1 MDSKEKLIGL
11 CAQFLKKKG
20 LDDDAHKSRLKE
32 ELKEIEIQNEY
43 DYFVDLYEEGIKAD
57 NNENNLLIPYLLD
70 IVDEFDINSGY
81 GFVYGDFPDVDI
93 DYLPTVRDYLKNEWA
108 PKFFGEDKVCNIGNY
123 TTFGIKSA
131 LIDMVRVHC
140 GNREEMLNMTTQLG
154 IKDHA
159 GNTLTWDKALEE
171 NPALLK
177 YCEENSDIS
186 VAAQRL
192 IGRNRGMGMH
202 AGGLIVSSSRI
213 DNLVPLVR
221 GKDKTQVSAWVE
233 GLSGQDLQPVGLVK
247 FDLLVITNNLQVAKC
262 CKLIKE
268 RHGIEYINALP
279 NQSDWSDISYLNDPK
294 ALEMANRGDL
304 RCVFQFDSDG
314 IRQLAKMGGVTSFD
328 DLVAYTSLYRP
339 GPLSEKMHDAYANRK
354 RGIEEYEI
362 NPLIEPVLGVTYGVM
377 VYQEQIMQ
385 MLNVVGDIPLRDCE
399 IVRKAI
405 SKKQVE
411 KFIKYKEMFVENGQI
426 NLDESKENVEEL
438 WKQIEAFAGYG
449 FNKSHACAYTYLS
462 SRLLWLK
469 AHYPIEFFAS
479 ILSCE
484 GNSDKIREYKIE
496 AAQHGVE
503 VCPLDINKSNVE
515 FSVVDDK
522 IFFGISNVKG
532 IGEVPAAKIASGGPY
547 NSFKEFLNSFGTDAN
562 VIKPFVCLKVFEDA
576 EPVKLYKYYEF
587 YKAQRKKIED
597 RRKRFQKSTEKYQER
612 LRDLLPGLEEF
623 AVFDDRYFDKW
634 EEKFNADRWKELDK
648 LRKRRN
654 RSIVNFNEKE
664 KLGSDIVDV
673 SEFEDEGYEIY
684 DDDLLELLNNE
695 QLAEY
700 KFYGFGWIHPLQNSP
715 DFDGNKTFDHFR
727 AEHNVSTWGVEVVV
741 VKVEQKVSKNKK
753 TKYWLIEVEDANW
766 ERNRV
771 IFWSDDWVRWKDDVQ
786 VGNILKMRMSKPDPP
801 FKSYKFD
808 SQPRHK
814 RHLIPKEKS
823 NDFRILMMNKG

>member
-20 LDDDAHKSRLKE
+20 LDDDSHKSRLKE

-70 IVDEFDINSGY
+70 IVDEFDINSSY
-81 GFVYGDFPDVDI
+81 SFVYGDFPDVDI

-154 IKDHA
+154 IKDSA
-159 GNTLTWDKALEE
+159 GNNLTWEKALEE
-171 NPALLK
+171 NPLLFK
-177 YCEENSDIS
+177 YCEENTDIS
-186 VAAQRL
+186 IAAQKM

-268 RHGIEYINALP
+268 RHGVEHINALP
-279 NQSDWSDISYLNDPK
+279 GQSDWSDIAYLNDPK

-304 RCVFQFDSDG
+304 KCVFQFDSDG

-339 GPLSEKMHDAYANRK
+339 GPLSEKMHDAYTNRK
-354 RGIEEYEI
+354 RGIEEYEM

-385 MLNVVGDIPLRDCE
+385 MLNVVGNIPLRDCE

-411 KFIKYKEMFVENGQI
+411 KFTKYKEMFVENGQF

-496 AAQHGVE
+496 ASQHGVE

-522 IFFGISNVKG
+522 IFFGISNIKG

-562 VIKPFVCLKVFEDA
+562 VIKPFVCLKVFESS
-576 EPVKLYKYYEF
+576 
-587 YKAQRKKIED
+587 R
-597 RRKRFQKSTEKYQER
+597 
-612 LRDLLPGLEEF
+612 
-623 AVFDDRYFDKW
+623 
-634 EEKFNADRWKELDK
+634 
-648 LRKRRN
+648 
-654 RSIVNFNEKE
+654 
-664 KLGSDIVDV
+664 
-673 SEFEDEGYEIY
+673 
-684 DDDLLELLNNE
+684 
-695 QLAEY
+695 QL
-700 KFYGFGWIHPLQNSP
+700 S
-715 DFDGNKTFDHFR
+715 
-727 AEHNVSTWGVEVVV
+727 S
-741 VKVEQKVSKNKK
+741 
-753 TKYWLIEVEDANW
+753 
-766 ERNRV
+766 
-771 IFWSDDWVRWKDDVQ
+771 
-786 VGNILKMRMSKPDPP
+786 
-801 FKSYKFD
+801 
-808 SQPRHK
+808 
-814 RHLIPKEKS
+814 
-823 NDFRILMMNKG
+823 